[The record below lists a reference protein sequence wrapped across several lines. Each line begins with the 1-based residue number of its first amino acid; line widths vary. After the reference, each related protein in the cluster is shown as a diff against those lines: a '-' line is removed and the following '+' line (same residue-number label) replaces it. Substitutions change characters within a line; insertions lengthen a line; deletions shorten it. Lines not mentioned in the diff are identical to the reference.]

1 MWDLSSL
8 TKDETCTPCIGNA
21 ESKPLDHQGSPRISV
36 SDLNSISTLEQEKKL
51 WTVGSDVKVAKN
63 TMYKEKQV
71 FQKGCFFL
79 FRSGTSWW
87 IGSSVVVT

>member
-79 FRSGTSWW
+79 FRSGTSW
-87 IGSSVVVT
+87 